1 MKEKEFD
8 EIYEKTYHKV
18 VSYVISKCDN
28 LSNVEEIVEDV
39 YVKLYKQLLK
49 GSLYVKDYN
58 SFFIKLAKNELFKY
72 YSLKNKFKVVLNINT
87 DENINLID
95 NIEDKSINIEDEI
108 INKYNMDIIWN
119 NIKKQNLITQKIITL
134 YYLENMKIK
143 DISNLLEMK
152 ESTVKSVLY
161 RGINKIKEEIK
172 RGEVNE

>member
-58 SFFIKLAKNELFKY
+58 SFLIKLAKNELFKY